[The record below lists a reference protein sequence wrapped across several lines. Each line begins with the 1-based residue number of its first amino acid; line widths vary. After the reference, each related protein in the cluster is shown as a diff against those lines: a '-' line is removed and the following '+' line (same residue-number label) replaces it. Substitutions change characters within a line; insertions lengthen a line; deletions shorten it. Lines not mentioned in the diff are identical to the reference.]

1 MKRRI
6 EEIDIIKAIAIIC
19 MVLGH
24 SGSPATSFVYKF
36 HMSVFFIA
44 SGFTYK
50 QESSDSFINLRK
62 ATLKK
67 IKRLWLPFFFWTAL
81 FTLLNNWLISI
92 NIYTDNPEILTYTES
107 IKVVNLSRII
117 PYINLHEMLIRIA
130 KSAVFLQSAPLVDT
144 LWFLKC
150 LFFISFSFSFAD
162 WFIKRFF
169 HKDPL
174 VFQIFISAFL
184 LCAGCVYRQ
193 HTLWGMANVA
203 SCYHLYFIGTLLN
216 RYKEKYSLWQTKQFS
231 LVFLLSF
238 CILIGLYLWDGGK
251 IKIDLAHNNYPNP
264 VLFLAASM
272 SGWALCYSTAWFLKH
287 SRLKPFMVFIG
298 KRTMSILVFHYLAF
312 KIVNAVIVS
321 NRNLPAFC
329 LAACPHLYGDSGL
342 WWLAFT
348 AVGIACPLL
357 LSLIWE
363 RTKAAAERK
372 LTCLRRAEPK
382 LSDQD
387 KGAV

>member
-1 MKRRI
+1 
-6 EEIDIIKAIAIIC
+6 
-19 MVLGH
+19 
-24 SGSPATSFVYKF
+24 
-36 HMSVFFIA
+36 
-44 SGFTYK
+44 
-50 QESSDSFINLRK
+50 
-62 ATLKK
+62 
-67 IKRLWLPFFFWTAL
+67 
-81 FTLLNNWLISI
+81 
-92 NIYTDNPEILTYTES
+92 
-107 IKVVNLSRII
+107 
-117 PYINLHEMLIRIA
+117 
-130 KSAVFLQSAPLVDT
+130 
-144 LWFLKC
+144 
-150 LFFISFSFSFAD
+150 
-162 WFIKRFF
+162 
-169 HKDPL
+169 
-174 VFQIFISAFL
+174 
-184 LCAGCVYRQ
+184 
-193 HTLWGMANVA
+193 MA
-203 SCYHLYFIGTLLN
+203 
-216 RYKEKYSLWQTKQFS
+216 EK
-231 LVFLLSF
+231 
-238 CILIGLYLWDGGK
+238 
-251 IKIDLAHNNYPNP
+251 KIDLAHNNYPNP

-342 WWLAFT
+342 RWLAFT